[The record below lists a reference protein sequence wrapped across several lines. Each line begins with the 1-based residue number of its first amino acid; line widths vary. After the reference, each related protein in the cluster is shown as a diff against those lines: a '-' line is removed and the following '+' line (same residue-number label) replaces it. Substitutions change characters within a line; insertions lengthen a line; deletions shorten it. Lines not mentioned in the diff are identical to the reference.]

1 VRRGRPVFPEA
12 WVEWEVRSPDGRVV
26 DRGRKRSQTFV
37 GNALALLYTI
47 IASWLTTTSAYAGNT
62 VSGIIDTGGTARVV
76 ALGTGASVYLGGKA
90 PEGDTTAGIVAGKG
104 TAPVTIGDY
113 KLADPIPHGSGAGQ
127 LYYYATVVST
137 LARGDTEWYFTIQ
150 RNMENRGSPSIT
162 VYEVG
167 LFVRLG
173 MLLVSPYWY
182 SAMLA
187 RDLIPGGISIPQYYV
202 LQVRYL
208 LRHRVG

>member
-1 VRRGRPVFPEA
+1 MRRGRPVFPEA
-12 WVEWEVRSPDGRVV
+12 WVEWELRSPDGRVV
-26 DRGRKRSQTFV
+26 GRGRKRSQTFV
-37 GNALALLYTI
+37 GNALALLCSLLS
-47 IASWLTTTSAYAGNT
+47 SWIGTTTSGYHGTTIA
-62 VSGIIDTGGTARVV
+62 SILDTAGTARGIT
-76 ALGTGASVYLGGKA
+76 LGCSIATSAGGRA
-90 PEGDTTAGIVAGKG
+90 PEGDTTAGILAGSG
-104 TAPVTIGDY
+104 TASVTIGDY
-113 KLADPIPHGSGAGQ
+113 KLASPIPHGSAAGQ

-137 LARGDTEWYFTIQ
+137 LTTGTTEWYFRVQ

-167 LFVRLG
+167 LFVRLS
-173 MLLVSPYWY
+173 MATSPYY
-182 SAMLA
+182 YTAMLA

>member
-1 VRRGRPVFPEA
+1 LRRGRPVFPEA
-12 WVEWEVRSPDGRVV
+12 WVEWELRSPDGRVV

-37 GNALALLYTI
+37 GNALALLYVLINMWTF
-47 IASWLTTTSAYAGNT
+47 T
-62 VSGIIDTGGTARVV
+62 VSGYYTCTLPGVITVSGTTSVV
-76 ALGTGASVYLGGKA
+76 CLGSYGSTTIGGKA
-90 PEGDTTAGIVAGKG
+90 PEGDTSAGILAGKG

-127 LYYYATVVST
+127 LYYYATVVET
-137 LARGDTEWYFTIQ
+137 LTTGTTEWYFRVL

-167 LFVRLG
+167 LFVRLPMG
-173 MLLVSPYWY
+173 VSPYYY
-182 SAMLA
+182 SAMFA
-187 RDLIPGGISIPQYYV
+187 RDLIPGGIAIPQYYV

>member
-12 WVEWEVRSPDGRVV
+12 WVEWELRSPDGRVAG
-26 DRGRKRSQTFV
+26 RGRKRSQTFV
-37 GNALALLYTI
+37 GNALALLYAL
-47 IASWLTTTSAYAGNT
+47 IATWVGIGTSGYYGPT
-62 VSGIIDTGGTARVV
+62 VSAILDTAGTARPLLLGCNVTV
-76 ALGTGASVYLGGKA
+76 NVGGRAL
-90 PEGDTTAGIVAGKG
+90 EGDTTAGVLAGKG
-104 TAPVTIGDY
+104 TSPVTIGDY
-113 KLADPIPHGSGAGQ
+113 KLADPIPHGTGAGQ

-137 LARGDTEWYFTIQ
+137 LTTYTTEWYFTIQ

-167 LFVRLG
+167 LFVRLPITT
-173 MLLVSPYWY
+173 SPYY
-182 SAMLA
+182 FSVMLA
-187 RDLIPGGISIPQYYV
+187 RDLIPGGIAIPQYYV

>member
-37 GNALALLYTI
+37 GNALALLYAL
-47 IASWLTTTSAYAGNT
+47 IASWFSTTSSGYYGST
-62 VSGIIDTGGTARVV
+62 VSAILDVAGSARPLSLGCPSGVTVGGR
-76 ALGTGASVYLGGKA
+76 A
-90 PEGDTTAGIVAGKG
+90 PEGDATAGILAGRG

-113 KLADPIPHGSGAGQ
+113 KLADPIPHGSGVGQ

-137 LARGDTEWYFTIQ
+137 LATGGTEWYFTIQ

-167 LFVRLG
+167 LFVRLT
-173 MLLVSPYWY
+173 MAASPYY
-182 SAMLA
+182 YTAMLA
-187 RDLIPGGISIPQYYV
+187 RDLIPGGISIPRYYV

>member
-37 GNALALLYTI
+37 GNALALLYAL
-47 IASWLTTTSAYAGNT
+47 IASWSGLVSSGYYGTT
-62 VSGIIDTGGTARVV
+62 VSAILDTAGGVRSLS
-76 ALGTGASVYLGGKA
+76 LGTPSGTTVGGRA
-90 PEGDTTAGIVAGKG
+90 PEGDTTAGILAGKG

-137 LARGDTEWYFTIQ
+137 LERGDTEWYFTIQ

-167 LFVRLG
+167 LFVRFPSSA
-173 MLLVSPYWY
+173 SPYY
-182 SAMLA
+182 FPAMLA

>member
-1 VRRGRPVFPEA
+1 MRRGRPVFPEA